1 MILCKSLYKEGIA
14 QFNLVL
20 TRKILLVR
28 ERNIRLI
35 TPDVNLC
42 LDSSIVIYAGG
53 TLRGTNSKVGKWNQW
68 VKYSNIRKS
77 CVK

>member
-1 MILCKSLYKEGIA
+1 MNRCKLLYKECIA

-42 LDSSIVIYAGG
+42 LDSSIVIYAGLVHCMVG
-53 TLRGTNSKVGKWNQW
+53 TVKLASGTSG
-68 VKYSNIRKS
+68 
-77 CVK
+77 